1 MTFLDECVAFAGPV
15 WREKY
20 LHHPWMDALFA
31 GTLTEA
37 QFEYWLIQ
45 DLPYLSEYV
54 TEMVFPKVPP
64 NNPWVAYQLEYNRRA
79 SETRVELRTLAKV
92 GEQAKSRWAARPARD
107 ALDNFWIRTAYEGSF
122 GDICAA
128 LYVCYAFPYTFGER
142 YQREKPTSLAP
153 LQKEWVEQ
161 WIDPFS
167 IKQWQATKDGLNE
180 AGAHATAYQKE
191 RMKWLFLRGTQL
203 QIGTFD
209 AAWKCSDPWPGEDA
223 ETGVYYTNPTALSSG

>member
-1 MTFLDECVAFAGPV
+1 MTFLDECTAFAGTY
-15 WREKY
+15 WSEKY
-20 LHHPWMDALFA
+20 LRHPWMESFFA
-31 GTLTEA
+31 GTLRQD

-64 NNPWVAYQLEYNRRA
+64 DNPWVAYQKEYNQRA
-79 SETRVELRTLAKV
+79 SESRVELKMLAKV
-92 GEQAKSRWAARPARD
+92 GDYASTRWAARPARD

-128 LYVCYAFPYTFGER
+128 LYVCYSFNLTFGKRYEQER
-142 YQREKPTSLAP
+142 PTNLPP

-167 IKQWQATKDGLNE
+167 SQQSQATRDGLNQ
-180 AGAHATAYQKE
+180 AGAHGTEHEKA

-209 AAWKCSDPWPGEDA
+209 AAWNCSDPWPGEDDEREVLFHPPGA
-223 ETGVYYTNPTALSSG
+223 